1 MFIHIYGGMGQ
12 SSLGPESSNDSRVLF
27 FFFLLIF
34 FIINIV
40 QISVE
45 TDTLRIIYLHI
56 YVLTKM
62 FR

>member
-27 FFFLLIF
+27 CFLLIF
-34 FIINIV
+34 FILNIV